1 MMDDQDYLRLA
12 LNLAQKWKGFCAPN
26 PAVGAVIVKNGEVI
40 AEGEHLGAGHA
51 HAEVVA
57 LNHVENDMSG
67 ATLYVTLEPC
77 CHWGRTPPCTE
88 RIMQSGI
95 RRVVYG
101 FRDPNPKVNGVGQ
114 QTLQELGIECQHVQV
129 PEIDEFYESYA
140 WWWKNKKPWVT
151 AKLAISLDGKIAGK
165 NGEPISITGQ
175 ELKQFTHEWRKRSD
189 AILTTARTII
199 NDDPSLNARLY
210 GEVIPKAVYIIDRN
224 LEIPVSAKIFQT
236 AKEVRIFQNE
246 SLSEMLEKI
255 AEDGVHDLWVEA
267 GGQLFTSLLTE
278 KLVQRAFVYVAP
290 KVIGKGGVEGF
301 ISEQNIFRNAKDVR
315 WENYG
320 ADVVCEMRWV

>member
-1 MMDDQDYLRLA
+1 MNDQDYLRLA
-12 LNLAQKWKGFCAPN
+12 LNLAQKWRGFCAPN
-26 PAVGAVIVKNGEVI
+26 PSVGAIIVKNGQVVS
-40 AEGEHLGAGHA
+40 EGEHLGPGHP

-57 LNHVENDMSG
+57 LNQVEKDIED

-77 CHWGRTPPCTE
+77 CHWGKTPPCTE
-88 RIMQSGI
+88 RIVQSGI
-95 RRVVYG
+95 REVVYG
-101 FRDPNPKVNGVGQ
+101 FRDPNPKVNGLGE
-114 QTLQELGIECQHVQV
+114 QTLKELGVECRYVQLD
-129 PEIDEFYESYA
+129 EIDEFYESYA
-140 WWWKNKKPWVT
+140 WWSTNKKPWVT

-189 AILTTARTII
+189 AILTTAKTII
-199 NDDPSLNARLY
+199 NDDPAFNARLY
-210 GEVIPKAVYIIDRN
+210 GEVIPKSVYIIDKN
-224 LEIPVSAKIFQT
+224 LEIPVSAQIFQT
-236 AKEVRIFQNE
+236 AKDVMVFQNE
-246 SLSEMLEKI
+246 TLAEMLEKI

-278 KLVQRAFVYVAP
+278 NLVQRAFVYVAP
-290 KVIGKGGVEGF
+290 KVIGNGGVEGF
-301 ISEQNIFRNAKDVR
+301 IAENNVFRNAKDIR

>member
-1 MMDDQDYLRLA
+1 MNDQDYLKLA
-12 LNLAQKWKGFCAPN
+12 LNLAQKWRGFCAPN
-26 PAVGAVIVKNGEVI
+26 PSVGAIIVKNNQVI
-40 AEGEHLGAGHA
+40 SEGEHLGPGHP

-57 LNHVENDMSG
+57 LNQVEKDIED

-88 RIMQSGI
+88 RIAQSGI
-95 RRVVYG
+95 KKVVYG
-101 FRDPNPKVNGVGQ
+101 FRDPNPKMNGQGE
-114 QTLQELGIECQHVQV
+114 QTLQELGVECRYVQL
-129 PEIDEFYESYA
+129 EAIDEFYESYA
-140 WWWKNKKPWVT
+140 WWWNNKKPWVT

-189 AILTTARTII
+189 AILTTAKTII
-199 NDDPSLNARLY
+199 NDDPAFNARLY

-236 AKEVRIFQNE
+236 AKEVMVFQNE
-246 SLSEMLEKI
+246 SLSEILEKI

-278 KLVQRAFVYVAP
+278 NLVQRAFVYVAP
-290 KVIGKGGVEGF
+290 KIIGSGGVEGF
-301 ISEQNIFRNAKDVR
+301 IAENNVFRNAKDIR

>member
-1 MMDDQDYLRLA
+1 MMNDKDYLQLA

-26 PAVGAVIVKNGEVI
+26 PSVGAVLVKNGEVI
-40 AEGEHLGAGHA
+40 AEGEHLGAGHPHA
-51 HAEVVA
+51 EAIAFNHAEVD
-57 LNHVENDMSG
+57 LDG

-77 CHWGRTPPCTE
+77 CHWGKTPPCTE
-88 RIMQSGI
+88 RIVQSGI

-101 FRDPNPKVNGVGQ
+101 FRDPNPKVNGQGE
-114 QTLQELGIECQHVQV
+114 QTLCELGVECCHVAL

-140 WWWKNKKPWVT
+140 WWWTHKKPWVT

-189 AILTTARTII
+189 AILTTAKTII
-199 NDDPSLNARLY
+199 QDDPSLNARLY
-210 GEVIPKAVYIIDRN
+210 GEVIPKSVYIIDRN

-236 AKEVRIFQNE
+236 AKEVRVFQNE
-246 SLSEMLEKI
+246 NLAEMLEKI

-278 KLVQRAFVYVAP
+278 RLVQRAFVYVAP
-290 KVIGKGGVEGF
+290 KVIGKGGIEGF
-301 ISEQNIFRNAKDVR
+301 ISEQNIFRNAKDIR

-320 ADVVCEMRWV
+320 SDVVCEMRWV

>member
-1 MMDDQDYLRLA
+1 MDDQDYLRLA

-26 PAVGAVIVKNGEVI
+26 PSVGAIVVKNGEVI
-40 AEGEHLGAGHA
+40 AEGEHLGAGHP

-57 LNHVENDMSG
+57 LNHVEKDIDG

-77 CHWGRTPPCTE
+77 CHWGKTPPCTE

-101 FRDPNPKVNGVGQ
+101 FCDPNPQVSGAGDK
-114 QTLQELGIECQHVQV
+114 TLQELGVDCHYVQL

-199 NDDPSLNARLY
+199 SDDPSLNARLY
-210 GEVIPKAVYIIDRN
+210 GEVIPKSVYIIDRN

-236 AKEVRIFQNE
+236 AKDVRVFQNE

-290 KVIGKGGVEGF
+290 KIIGKGGVEGF
-301 ISEQNIFRNAKDVR
+301 ISEQNIFRNAKDIR